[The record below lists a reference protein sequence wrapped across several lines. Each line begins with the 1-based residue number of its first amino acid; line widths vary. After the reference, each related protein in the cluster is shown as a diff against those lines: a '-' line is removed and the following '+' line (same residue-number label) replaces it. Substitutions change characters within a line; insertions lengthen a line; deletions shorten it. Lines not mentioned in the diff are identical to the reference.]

1 MSRPLDHI
9 EHDTNPDPPVFGPRL
24 GVSGW
29 VRWGWRQ
36 LTSMRT
42 ALLLLLG
49 LALAAVPGSL
59 VPQRSADPNGVTQY
73 FDNNREL
80 APMLD
85 ALQLFDVYS
94 SVWFSAIYLLL
105 FASLIGCIIPRT
117 THHLRALLAPPPR
130 TPINLR
136 RLHAHREV
144 ALPAGGG
151 GHTEQSIIDAGV
163 ELLRLRRY
171 RTRIDTVE
179 RGASS
184 SVAISAER
192 GYLRETGNLVFHVSL
207 VGVLVGVAVGGGFGF
222 NAQRVVVE
230 GQTFVNSLASYDSFN
245 PGRFFNADVLDR
257 YSVTLESFAVEYEQ
271 RNLDALGQPTDF
283 AADVRVTFTD
293 QETASAS
300 IRVNEPMRVASTD
313 IYLLGN
319 GYAPR
324 ITVRDPDGS
333 VVFSDDVPFLPQDSN
348 MTSLGVV
355 KVPDG
360 LSEQVGLVGF
370 LYPTQDQLGSGAYVS
385 VYPDLEYPIVTLNV
399 YRGDLGIDDG
409 APKSVYALD
418 TSSLTQMT
426 GGETGVDSIEL
437 RPGESQDLPD
447 GLGTVSLDGIERFAS
462 LEVHTDPAQGW
473 VLVSSLL
480 ALGGLLLSLFIP
492 RRRMWIRLT
501 TSADGAR
508 TLEYAGLARGEDPG
522 LDAAVADLADAHLDT
537 LTTLEDRSR

>member
-1 MSRPLDHI
+1 
-9 EHDTNPDPPVFGPRL
+9 
-24 GVSGW
+24 
-29 VRWGWRQ
+29 
-36 LTSMRT
+36 
-42 ALLLLLG
+42 
-49 LALAAVPGSL
+49 
-59 VPQRSADPNGVTQY
+59 
-73 FDNNREL
+73 
-80 APMLD
+80 
-85 ALQLFDVYS
+85 
-94 SVWFSAIYLLL
+94 
-105 FASLIGCIIPRT
+105 
-117 THHLRALLAPPPR
+117 
-130 TPINLR
+130 
-136 RLHAHREV
+136 
-144 ALPAGGG
+144 
-151 GHTEQSIIDAGV
+151 
-163 ELLRLRRY
+163 
-171 RTRIDTVE
+171 
-179 RGASS
+179 
-184 SVAISAER
+184 
-192 GYLRETGNLVFHVSL
+192 
-207 VGVLVGVAVGGGFGF
+207 
-222 NAQRVVVE
+222 
-230 GQTFVNSLASYDSFN
+230 
-245 PGRFFNADVLDR
+245 
-257 YSVTLESFAVEYEQ
+257 
-271 RNLDALGQPTDF
+271 
-283 AADVRVTFTD
+283 
-293 QETASAS
+293 
-300 IRVNEPMRVASTD
+300 MRVASTD

-324 ITVRDPDGS
+324 ITVRDPAGS

-385 VYPDLEYPIVTLNV
+385 VYPDLEYPVVTLNV
-399 YRGDLGIDDG
+399 YRGDLGIDAG

-508 TLEYAGLARGEDPG
+508 TLEYAGLARGEDPA

-537 LTTLEDRSR
+537 LTTLESRSR